1 MIRITD
7 MHKEVSTGGNDGA
20 CGQFLVHSSAGNTLG
35 PGSRPG
41 RCGVVFE
48 VQQ

>member
-1 MIRITD
+1 MTD
-7 MHKEVSTGGNDGA
+7 MRKELSSGGNDGA

-35 PGSRPG
+35 PGG
-41 RCGVVFE
+41 CGVVFE